1 MPLNI
6 EDYAIIGDCE
16 TAALVGRAPSVE
28 KWRLGHPHDTPPVP
42 FAFTNFRAYPTSAM
56 KNGATPKRPFC

>member
-16 TAALVGRAPSVE
+16 TALRADSIP
-28 KWRLGHPHDTPPVP
+28 
-42 FAFTNFRAYPTSAM
+42 
-56 KNGATPKRPFC
+56 RPFYQMQHLLKERNNGGTDFGS